1 MTASGAQLEM
11 IQQLEKQIA
20 ELERF
25 DDSAA
30 AREEIE
36 RLKQQLEGINQQIAW
51 VSNQAWDRVL
61 LARHPQRPYT
71 LDWIEM
77 LFTDFTELHGDRR
90 FGDDQALIG
99 GLAHFEGRPVMVV
112 GQQKGRDTKQ
122 KLLRNFGMTNPEGP

>member
-1 MTASGAQLEM
+1 MGASGAQLEM
-11 IQQLEKQIA
+11 VQQLEKQIA

-36 RLKQQLEGINQQIAW
+36 RLKQQLEGINQQIAG

-71 LDWIEM
+71 LDWMATTFAFLGGYIPSIECPT
-77 LFTDFTELHGDRR
+77 FRCWR
-90 FGDDQALIG
+90 WAAWQC
-99 GLAHFEGRPVMVV
+99 HFAFYRWQM
-112 GQQKGRDTKQ
+112 
-122 KLLRNFGMTNPEGP
+122 